1 MGPGRALV
9 IKAETAGPTGRSGV
23 RSGSDSGAYKGRQQC
38 QKDARRL
45 KHWNVTR
52 LAQGSEPSP
61 SVLDVSLFLATV
73 LLRFAL
79 VVSARGIAL
88 LVLGPAIYFFGTSI
102 LFRTLVGVPAL
113 LALLRLIRG
122 QGSARKCQNC
132 SCGQKARSPTT
143 ESMFSIDHLAFSFS
157 LD

>member
-1 MGPGRALV
+1 
-9 IKAETAGPTGRSGV
+9 
-23 RSGSDSGAYKGRQQC
+23 
-38 QKDARRL
+38 L

-52 LAQGSEPSP
+52 LAQGSDPSL

-102 LFRTLVGVPAL
+102 LFRTLVCVPAL

-122 QGSARKCQNC
+122 QGSA
-132 SCGQKARSPTT
+132 
-143 ESMFSIDHLAFSFS
+143 
-157 LD
+157 